1 MDLDYDNQDVIE
13 SKLHEKTIEKK
24 KAQGQKM
31 G

>member
-1 MDLDYDNQDVIE
+1 MDLDYENQDVVE

-24 KAQGQKM
+24 MAQGLKM